1 MKGFM
6 SFLSG
11 MILGAMVGATVA
23 ILLAPTSGD
32 ELRSQMQARA
42 ERIQS
47 EVQQAAAER
56 RAELERQLA
65 ELREPRRANQG

>member
-6 SFLSG
+6 SFVSG
-11 MILGAMVGATVA
+11 LILGTMVGATVA
-23 ILLAPTSGD
+23 ILLAPTSGE